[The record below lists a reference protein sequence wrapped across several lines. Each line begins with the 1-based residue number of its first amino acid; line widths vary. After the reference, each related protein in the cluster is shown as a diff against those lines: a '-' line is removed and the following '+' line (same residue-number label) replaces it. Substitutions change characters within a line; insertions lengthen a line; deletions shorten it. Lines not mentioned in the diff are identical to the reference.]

1 MSQTKRTEKAT
12 QAPDEFDGANIVPV
26 DPIVLS
32 PENAAFRCRVLVSEI
47 QQNIAKSIFALKE
60 VHDHELYRYVGYA
73 SFREFVAVELK
84 NILPLTQAITYLA
97 IGQRFDSES
106 ALKVFHGNIKQILR
120 FANDPEYADATIGE
134 SYAVRNGEK
143 VDLETF
149 EAEISARFLEKERS
163 LGEKIKTATQA
174 KRGGDVLLERKDQMI
189 SELKSEIE
197 ELRAQL
203 DGVVHSDRRNLA
215 ESLGTER
222 QVNGMFTLST
232 EKILSEFQNLGS
244 VEISKF
250 AKNVKVRSH
259 ITEKIQII
267 ESGLASLRESL
278 GGILYQAESGKKGK
292 V

>member
-1 MSQTKRTEKAT
+1 MSQKRTEKTT

-60 VHDHELYRYVGYA
+60 IHDHELYRYVGYA

-97 IGQRFDSES
+97 IGKRFDSES

-120 FANDPEYADATIGE
+120 FANDPEYGDVTIGE
-134 SYAVRNGEK
+134 SYAVRNGERI
-143 VDLETF
+143 DLEIF

-163 LGEKIKTATQA
+163 LSERIKTATQA

-189 SELKSEIE
+189 EELKSEIT
-197 ELRAQL
+197 ELRSQL
-203 DGVVHSDRRNLA
+203 DAVVHTDKKRLA
-215 ESLGTER
+215 EALGTER
-222 QVNGMFTLST
+222 QVKGHFDLATQR
-232 EKILSEFQNLGS
+232 ILSELQEL
-244 VEISKF
+244 EAIDISKF
-250 AKNVKVRSH
+250 AKSANIRAH
-259 ITEKIQII
+259 ITEKIQAI
-267 ESGLASLRESL
+267 GTGVTSLREAF
-278 GGILYQAESGKKGK
+278 GGILYASETGKGK
-292 V
+292 TK